1 MDYGLFEAINGLA
14 GRWTVADEFFRFF
27 ANDYIVPTAIVA
39 MLVID
44 WFRGALRA
52 RRVVVHAI
60 LALLVANLI
69 VKLSNLLWYR
79 LRPFTLHDVTLLFY
93 YPSDSSFPSNSAAA
107 MWAMAWALWLRDR
120 RSPLG
125 RMALLLAALMGFSR
139 IWVGVHYPADIVG
152 GALVGIIAAT
162 LVERVRQRLRPLTYG
177 LLWLAQRLR
186 LA

>member
-93 YPSDSSFPSNSAAA
+93 YLAMRPRPALLWPDAVRLILPTPPLPAFPSGHAARISTIA
-107 MWAMAWALWLRDR
+107 MWA
-120 RSPLG
+120 G
-125 RMALLLAALMGFSR
+125 LLAPHEQRHLGSLT
-139 IWVGVHYPADIVG
+139 G
-152 GALVGIIAAT
+152 LVLAFTIGWSLRARAQAAST
-162 LVERVRQRLRPLTYG
+162 
-177 LLWLAQRLR
+177 
-186 LA
+186 